1 MIRRKAVAAMLIAA
15 FSALQIANAQEAVKP
30 SGLLGDLA
38 AIDAA
43 NGVLSIKS
51 SAGAIQKAVLT
62 KSTDFLLVEP
72 GKKSLEGAEKV
83 TLADLKV
90 GDRVWARGATNA
102 DGSVT
107 TRQVLVMNAEAIAQ
121 RNARDA
127 EDWQKRGVIGEV
139 KAVDTTGRTLRV
151 ESYRGESLTVAIS
164 DATVLRRLKDGS
176 TDLAN
181 SDAINLA
188 DVVAGNQIATRG
200 ERDPATGRVDAVTV
214 LTGTFPRPVRGRVTA
229 VDSAALALTVETRE
243 GPVQLSASK
252 ESLFR
257 RLDVTPPTAAP
268 AAPAADGAQR
278 RGPGGFA
285 FALGDRAEL
294 DKRTKPIQIGDV
306 AVGDFCF
313 VVVEP
318 GATASAAAVRILV
331 KLALPRNGQSGQSG
345 QSGPTWPSDFGGSGL
360 PF

>member
-1 MIRRKAVAAMLIAA
+1 MFRRVT
-15 FSALQIANAQEAVKP
+15 QIAVLVLVVCASASARAQEAPKP
-30 SGLLGDLA
+30 TGALGDLA
-38 AIDAA
+38 TIDAA
-43 NGVLSIKS
+43 NGVLTIKS
-51 SAGAIQKAVLT
+51 SNGAMQKAVLSRT
-62 KSTDFLLVEP
+62 TDYLLVEP

-139 KAVDTTGRTLRV
+139 KAIDATARTMQV
-151 ESYRGESLTVAIS
+151 ESYRGEPLTVVVS

-176 TDLAN
+176 TDLAS
-181 SDAINLA
+181 SDPIGLV
-188 DVVAGNQIATRG
+188 DVHPGNQIATRG
-200 ERDPATGRVDAVTV
+200 DRDPATGRVDAVTV
-214 LTGTFPRPVRGRVTA
+214 LTGTFPRPIRGRVMA
-229 VDSAALALTVETRE
+229 VDPAGSVLTVGTRE
-243 GPVQLSASK
+243 GMIQLTATAD
-252 ESLFR
+252 SLFR
-257 RLDVTPPTAAP
+257 RLDIAP
-268 AAPAADGAQR
+268 AAAQPQPAAADGAR

-294 DKRTKPIQIGDV
+294 DKRTKPIAIKDV

-318 GATASAAAVRILV
+318 GATAAAASVRIFV
-331 KLALPRNGQSGQSG
+331 KFSLPRAGQGA
-345 QSGPTWPSDFGGSGL
+345 SGPTWPSDFGGSDL

>member
-1 MIRRKAVAAMLIAA
+1 MNRVVTQFAVIL
-15 FSALQIANAQEAVKP
+15 ALTCACGLARAQEAPKP
-30 SGLLGDLA
+30 SGALGDLTT
-38 AIDAA
+38 IDAA
-43 NGVLSIKS
+43 NGVLTIKT
-51 SAGAIQKAVLT
+51 AGGAAQKAVLSKT
-62 KSTDFLLVEP
+62 TDFLLVEP
-72 GKKSLEGAEKV
+72 GKKSLEGAEKI

-90 GDRVWARGATNA
+90 GDRVWARGATNS

-127 EDWQKRGVIGEV
+127 VDWQKRGVIGEV
-139 KAVDTTGRTLRV
+139 KSVDTTARTMAV
-151 ESYRGESLTVAIS
+151 ESYRGEPLTVAVS
-164 DATVLRRLKDGS
+164 DATVLRRLNHGTS
-176 TDLAN
+176 DLAD
-181 SDAINLA
+181 SDSIALA
-188 DVVAGNQIATRG
+188 DVQPGNQIATRG
-200 ERDPATGRVDAVTV
+200 DRDPATGRLDAVTV
-214 LTGTFPRPVRGRVTA
+214 LTGTFPRPIRGRVMA
-229 VDSAALALTVETRE
+229 VDPASSTLTVGTRE
-243 GPVQLSASK
+243 GMVQLSSSP

-257 RLDVTPPTAAP
+257 RLDITP
-268 AAPAADGAQR
+268 AAAQPQPAAGDANGAR

-294 DKRTKPIQIGDV
+294 DKRTKPIEFKDV

-331 KLALPRNGQSGQSG
+331 KFSLPRAGQTGP
-345 QSGPTWPSDFGGSGL
+345 SGPTWPSDFGGSDL